1 MDSERLFMRREKQY
15 YIDIN
20 TLPDRLQLKS
30 SLVKQYERLKTERV
44 NFVAAKEGIPKRKI
58 STRRPT
64 LTLNSDSDNKFVA
77 VRMQHDK
84 SELFQMYLRAGM
96 KEDIDIALGTPE
108 LDFLHSK
115 IFIDLNL
122 KELKQDISKHQKSN
136 HNSIF
141 GAMSSFKRK
150 DYHYRILNNSDTG

>member
-115 IFIDLNL
+115 IFIDLN
-122 KELKQDISKHQKSN
+122 
-136 HNSIF
+136 
-141 GAMSSFKRK
+141 
-150 DYHYRILNNSDTG
+150 